1 MSLENG
7 LSDVIG
13 MIGVACILFTYA
25 ALQLEKLDPKAL
37 PYSFLNALGS
47 ALIVL
52 SLLQDFNLS
61 AFVIEAAWFLISI
74 FGIIHITHR
83 RLKSRAAQKSQP
95 GQ

>member
-1 MSLENG
+1 MSFENG
-7 LSDVIG
+7 LSDIIG
-13 MIGVACILFTYA
+13 LIGVACILFTYA

-61 AFVIEAAWFLISI
+61 AFVIEAAWFVISI
-74 FGIIHITHR
+74 FGMFHITHR
-83 RLKSRAAQKSQP
+83 RLKARAGQKSQP
-95 GQ
+95 